1 MLSGEGVGPKK
12 LVLVVDRIDVLGKH
26 ADGKKVMKM
35 GPLHLVSEHPG
46 NSAVLGLRLGGPGR
60 RR

>member
-1 MLSGEGVGPKK
+1 MQAVTGDRQNRQYAGALDEMLSGKGVGPKK

-35 GPLHLVSEHPG
+35 ALCI
-46 NSAVLGLRLGGPGR
+46 
-60 RR
+60 